1 MAVLDQCLHMISTM
15 FRVIHKLAC
24 SAIEQISS
32 RYGDQEQTL
41 RPRVYYVKHRPRVN
55 SIHRNCVGS
64 GGIGGTG
71 SACRGRWTFRRS
83 LCCTRCSCSACI
95 AVMICSCCAMKSEVL
110 GLIRRMRM
118 IVSPSE
124 RSFCSFFSF
133 FRSLMV
139 PRLR

>member
-1 MAVLDQCLHMISTM
+1 MAVLDQCLHMIITM

-24 SAIEQISS
+24 SAVEQISS

-41 RPRVYYVKHRPRVN
+41 RPRVYYAKHRLRVN

-110 GLIRRMRM
+110 GLWSHVEAS
-118 IVSPSE
+118 IVKTDKEELAPHPKNAHD
-124 RSFCSFFSF
+124 
-133 FRSLMV
+133 SL
-139 PRLR
+139 PI